1 MVLSKLGDLV
11 PTNGAKQKSET
22 WCLLMVLSKMNPST
36 ASTMR
41 SMIAEGI
48 IVWRWLWC
56 CRPITISA
64 CTCLCECENVSRLLY
79 QISAWTC
86 LRLLCGCENVSWLRC
101 RQSQARAQISQVKLP
116 RFTGEIE
123 NLWMIGPSLHNR
135 LWMAKWTKT
144 IPHCKSQEWW
154 GILGNTLRYGLEHL
168 SMLSSPQECMCR
180 HRKCLCKLFDTN
192 LLNWPK
198 RLFPCLTVRQS
209 RVRLTRTGWGGYIK
223 TQSRYQ
229 WGWDGAIKTQSR
241 YSGNQ
246 DPVEVLGQVLRS
258 ILWHVLNE
266 FVLQDVH

>member
-1 MVLSKLGDLV
+1 MVLSKLEDLV
-11 PTNGAKQKSET
+11 PTDGAKQKLET

-56 CRPITISA
+56 CQPITISA

-86 LRLLCGCENVSWLRC
+86 LRLLCGCENVSWLWC
-101 RQSQARAQISQVKLP
+101 QQSQARAQISKVKLP

-123 NLWMIGPSLHNR
+123 TLWMIGPSLHNR

-154 GILGNTLRYGLEHL
+154 GIVGNTLRYGLEHL

-180 HRKCLCKLFDTN
+180 HRKCLCKLFNTN
-192 LLNWPK
+192 
-198 RLFPCLTVRQS
+198 C
-209 RVRLTRTGWGGYIK
+209 
-223 TQSRYQ
+223 
-229 WGWDGAIKTQSR
+229 A
-241 YSGNQ
+241 
-246 DPVEVLGQVLRS
+246 
-258 ILWHVLNE
+258 
-266 FVLQDVH
+266 